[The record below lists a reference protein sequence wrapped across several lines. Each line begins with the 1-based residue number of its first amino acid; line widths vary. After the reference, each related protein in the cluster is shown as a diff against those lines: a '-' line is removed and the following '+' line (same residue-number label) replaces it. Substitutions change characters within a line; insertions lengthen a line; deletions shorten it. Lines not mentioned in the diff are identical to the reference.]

1 MQKLIDIFE
10 IAIDRGKADVG
21 HFIDLGQPLKN
32 HIAQLMR
39 RNGREC
45 TGAKL
50 DLYIVNDLVELFSV
64 DITLDRG
71 AHQTD
76 QQLIAIEPLLGS
88 V

>member
-10 IAIDRGKADVG
+10 ITVDRGKADVG

-39 RNGREC
+39 RNGRER

-50 DLYIVNDLVELFSV
+50 DLNIVNDLVALFRV

-71 AHQTD
+71 AHEAD
-76 QQLIAIEPLLGS
+76 QQLIPIEPLLGS